1 MCSGEIKCMMESEGK
16 ILLLLT
22 GGTICSFGDEQGN
35 RRDVDIQ
42 KAKAL
47 LLQYFEESDSPCAH
61 QKFEVVTVLNTLS
74 ENMTIPKWN
83 ELLRF
88 FKKCDFSQYRGI
100 VIAHGT
106 DTMAYTAA
114 ALSYMV
120 QNTKKP
126 IVITGAQK
134 PIDLEITDAKSNLI
148 DSFLYAADD
157 RSQGVQI
164 VFDGKVIAGTR
175 AKKVRSKSY
184 NAFSS
189 IDYPS
194 LAVIQDM
201 NIMRYIP
208 MLPYEEEVRFYEKL
222 DENVF
227 LMKLIPGIRPKV
239 LKSIFENYDCIIVES
254 FGVGGIPQSIAEEF
268 YRLCQEHP
276 DKLVV
281 MATQVAHEG
290 SDMTVYEVGHNMK
303 EYCRFLESYD
313 MTLESVIAK
322 VMWML
327 GNYDISSCDIEE
339 VFYHSINYDLIF
351 GKNRK
356 CN

>member
-1 MCSGEIKCMMESEGK
+1 MCNLDSTNVTPEHWK
-16 ILLLLT
+16 LLVKT
-22 GGTICSFGDEQGN
+22 VEENYDKYDGFVIC
-35 RRDVDIQ
+35 
-42 KAKAL
+42 
-47 LLQYFEESDSPCAH
+47 
-61 QKFEVVTVLNTLS
+61 
-74 ENMTIPKWN
+74 
-83 ELLRF
+83 
-88 FKKCDFSQYRGI
+88 
-100 VIAHGT
+100 HGT
-106 DTMAYTAA
+106 DTLAYTAA
-114 ALSYMV
+114 ALSYMI
-120 QNTKKP
+120 QNSRKP
-126 IVITGAQK
+126 IVVTGAQK
-134 PIDLEITDAKSNLI
+134 PIEMDVTDAKTNLL
-148 DSFLYAADD
+148 DSFIYASDND
-157 RSQGVQI
+157 SQDVNI

-303 EYCRFLESYD
+303 EYCRFVRVLRN
-313 MTLESVIAK
+313 IA
-322 VMWML
+322 
-327 GNYDISSCDIEE
+327 
-339 VFYHSINYDLIF
+339 
-351 GKNRK
+351 R
-356 CN
+356 

>member
-1 MCSGEIKCMMESEGK
+1 MNQENKR
-16 ILLLLT
+16 ILMIAT
-22 GGTICSFGDEQGN
+22 GGTIASKRSETGLKPLITSDELLSYVPDARHFCQA
-35 RRDVDIQ
+35 DAIQ
-42 KAKAL
+42 
-47 LLQYFEESDSPCAH
+47 
-61 QKFEVVTVLNTLS
+61 VLNIDSTNIQPEHWLLIAR
-74 ENMTIPKWN
+74 TIEDHYN
-83 ELLRF
+83 
-88 FKKCDFSQYRGI
+88 QYDGF
-100 VIAHGT
+100 VICHGT

-114 ALSYMV
+114 ALSYLI
-120 QNTKKP
+120 QNSPKP

-134 PIDLEITDAKSNLI
+134 PIDLEITDAKTNLL
-148 DSFLYAADD
+148 DSLRFASCSRAH
-157 RSQGVQI
+157 GVNL

-175 AKKVRSKSY
+175 AKKERTKSY

-351 GKNRK
+351 
-356 CN
+356 

>member
-1 MCSGEIKCMMESEGK
+1 
-16 ILLLLT
+16 
-22 GGTICSFGDEQGN
+22 
-35 RRDVDIQ
+35 
-42 KAKAL
+42 
-47 LLQYFEESDSPCAH
+47 
-61 QKFEVVTVLNTLS
+61 
-74 ENMTIPKWN
+74 
-83 ELLRF
+83 
-88 FKKCDFSQYRGI
+88 
-100 VIAHGT
+100 
-106 DTMAYTAA
+106 MAYTAA

-254 FGVGGIPQSIAEEF
+254 FGVGGIPPV
-268 YRLCQEHP
+268 YRRGVLPAVPGASGQAGGHGDAGGARGKRYDGLRGRP
-276 DKLVV
+276 
-281 MATQVAHEG
+281 QHERILPLLR
-290 SDMTVYEVGHNMK
+290 VL
-303 EYCRFLESYD
+303 RYD
-313 MTLESVIAK
+313 VRVRDCEGDVDAWQL
-322 VMWML
+322 
-327 GNYDISSCDIEE
+327 
-339 VFYHSINYDLIF
+339 
-351 GKNRK
+351 
-356 CN
+356 

>member
-1 MCSGEIKCMMESEGK
+1 
-16 ILLLLT
+16 
-22 GGTICSFGDEQGN
+22 
-35 RRDVDIQ
+35 
-42 KAKAL
+42 
-47 LLQYFEESDSPCAH
+47 
-61 QKFEVVTVLNTLS
+61 
-74 ENMTIPKWN
+74 
-83 ELLRF
+83 
-88 FKKCDFSQYRGI
+88 
-100 VIAHGT
+100 
-106 DTMAYTAA
+106 MAYTARRFPIWCR
-114 ALSYMV
+114 
-120 QNTKKP
+120 NTKKP
-126 IVITGAQK
+126 IVNYRCAEADRPG
-134 PIDLEITDAKSNLI
+134 DHGRESNLI

-254 FGVGGIPQSIAEEF
+254 VGVGGIPQSIAEEF
-268 YRLCQEHP
+268 TGCAR
-276 DKLVV
+276 
-281 MATQVAHEG
+281 
-290 SDMTVYEVGHNMK
+290 
-303 EYCRFLESYD
+303 
-313 MTLESVIAK
+313 
-322 VMWML
+322 
-327 GNYDISSCDIEE
+327 
-339 VFYHSINYDLIF
+339 SIRTSWWSWRRRWRTREAI
-351 GKNRK
+351 
-356 CN
+356 

>member
-1 MCSGEIKCMMESEGK
+1 MSKQR
-16 ILLLLT
+16 LLFITT
-22 GGTICSFGDEQGN
+22 GGTIASVRTQQGL
-35 RRDVDIQ
+35 
-42 KAKAL
+42 K
-47 LLQYFEESDSPCAH
+47 P
-61 QKFEVVTVLNTLS
+61 VLSS
-74 ENMTIPKWN
+74 E
-83 ELLRF
+83 ELLAHLPELKELCCPETLALCSIDSTDLGQEHWLMMARAIQENYALYDGF
-88 FKKCDFSQYRGI
+88 IIC
-100 VIAHGT
+100 HGT
-106 DTMAYTAA
+106 DTLAYSAA
-114 ALSYMV
+114 ALSYLI
-120 QNTKKP
+120 QNADKP
-126 IVITGAQK
+126 IILTGAQQ
-134 PIDLEITDAKSNLI
+134 PISNEITDAKKNLRDSVVCAI
-148 DSFLYAADD
+148 DPGS
-157 RSQGVQI
+157 RGVMV
-164 VFDGKVIAGTR
+164 VFGGHVIAGTR
-175 AKKVRSKSY
+175 AKKNKTISYDAFASVNFPELALVQGDRLVRY
-184 NAFSS
+184 V
-189 IDYPS
+189 PS
-194 LAVIQDM
+194 PWPTGPVEFGRA
-201 NIMRYIP
+201 
-208 MLPYEEEVRFYEKL
+208 L
-222 DENVF
+222 DPKVF
-227 LMKLIPGIRPKV
+227 LLKLTPGMSPALIPE
-239 LKSIFENYDCIIVES
+239 IFRLYDCVIVES

>member
-1 MCSGEIKCMMESEGK
+1 MSDKKKKKVLFIA
-16 ILLLLT
+16 T
-22 GGTICSFGDEQGN
+22 GGTIASKKSNNGLKPQITPD
-35 RRDVDIQ
+35 
-42 KAKAL
+42 
-47 LLQYFEESDSPCAH
+47 
-61 QKFEVVTVLNTLS
+61 
-74 ENMTIPKWN
+74 
-83 ELLRF
+83 ELLEYIPQVREICEF
-88 FKKCDFSQYRGI
+88 EAIQLLNLDSSNMEPKHWKMMVHAIREHYEDFDGF

-114 ALSYMV
+114 ALSYMI
-120 QNTKKP
+120 QNSEKP
-126 IVITGAQK
+126 VVITGAQK

-148 DSFLYAADD
+148 DSFLYASDEK
-157 RSQGVQI
+157 SQGVQI

-189 IDYPS
+189 IDYPC
-194 LAVIQDM
+194 LAMIQDG

-208 MLPYEEEVRFYEKL
+208 MLPYTEPVQFYEEL
-222 DENVF
+222 DEDIY
-227 LMKLIPGIRPKV
+227 LMKLIPGIKPG
-239 LKSIFENYDCIIVES
+239 LLQSIFENYDSIVVES
-254 FGVGGIPQSIAEEF
+254 FGVGGIPKSIADDF

-290 SDMTVYEVGHNMK
+290 SDMTVYEVGHDMK
-303 EYCRFLESYD
+303 KYCRFLESYD

-322 VMWML
+322 LMWIL
-327 GNYDISSCDIEE
+327 GNKEELSGDIEDL
-339 VFYHSINYDLIF
+339 FYKSINYDVIF

-356 CN
+356 C